1 MSPIARPLDGRF
13 RKACVRLALRKRT
26 PARLSA
32 RPKAR
37 TRRPRAQVDRAD
49 PLHEQHQPPDHPR
62 IISGEGRCS
71 AVEREVPNQYLA
83 VTDWRERDA
92 MVGVDELFKPLP
104 AFQQINRIVREQQG
118 SMNRP

>member
-1 MSPIARPLDGRF
+1 M
-13 RKACVRLALRKRT
+13 
-26 PARLSA
+26 
-32 RPKAR
+32 
-37 TRRPRAQVDRAD
+37 
-49 PLHEQHQPPDHPR
+49 
-62 IISGEGRCS
+62 
-71 AVEREVPNQYLA
+71 PNQYLA